1 MSAWVTRGALHPD
14 TSESGKSTQTAA
26 EAGRCI
32 VLAPAASQHPQRPV
46 TQKIKPLSMLPTAT
60 VAITLL

>member
-14 TSESGKSTQTAA
+14 TSKSGKSTQTAV
-26 EAGRCI
+26 EAGQCI

-46 TQKIKPLSMLPTAT
+46 TQKIKPLSVLSTTT